1 MKRKGLIA
9 IICSALILAMAVPG
23 TLALAAD
30 ESGSESLMTINACT
44 CNTEDGIHTTDCSLY
59 DAGEEPALSLVA
71 SSDTADATSTESD
84 ASDVEESNTADTADS
99 FGTVVDPSTETTGD
113 GVESNTVDTTSG
125 TVDTTPAET
134 EAKESATA
142 PVCTCGATDS
152 IHKED
157 CPLYENEAALYQ
169 KLIATKSQKEF
180 DAIIAGYTE
189 KNLVF
194 TCEEFDNLEAHYYFL
209 STGKVLDRS
218 LVVDEVST
226 TVNFTNVAPLIESG
240 N

>member
-30 ESGSESLMTINACT
+30 ESGSESLMTINVCT

-59 DAGEEPALSLVA
+59 EAGEEPTLSLAA
-71 SSDTADATSTESD
+71 SSDTADATNTESD
-84 ASDVEESNTADTADS
+84 ASDEDESNTADTAAS
-99 FGTVVDPSTETTGD
+99 SGTVENTTVDDVET
-113 GVESNTVDTTSG
+113 NTADTTS
-125 TVDTTPAET
+125 AET
-134 EAKESATA
+134 ASKESATA
-142 PVCTCGATDS
+142 LVCTCGAADS
-152 IHKED
+152 VHKED
-157 CPLYENEAALYQ
+157 CPLYDSEAALYQ

-180 DAIIAGYTE
+180 DAIIADYAE
-189 KNLVF
+189 KNLAF

-218 LVVDEVST
+218 PVVDEVST